1 MGLPIV
7 QVDAFT
13 DRPFAG
19 NPAAICLLDGPAED
33 QWMQAVA
40 AEMNQPE
47 TAFLEALPTGAPDGA
62 AAGDA
67 DPGGASADGPTW
79 RLRWFTPVC
88 EVELCGHATL
98 ASAHHLLT
106 DLGVDPGGAPLRFV
120 TLSGVLTARPLRD
133 GWIQLD
139 FPVDHPVETE
149 APDGLLE
156 ALGVEK
162 ALTVARGR
170 SDWLVEVPCPEEVRG
185 VRPDMDALMALGD
198 GGRGV
203 ILTSVGEGLH
213 DVVSRFFAPAAGIPE
228 DPVTGSAHTTL
239 APFWAERLGKDDFL
253 AYQASAR
260 GGTVEVSLRGD
271 RVLLGGQAV
280 TVLRGELDDDLL
292 AAVVSRRAAGN
303 GNGNGNA

>member
-13 DRPFAG
+13 DRPLAG
-19 NPAAICLLDGPAED
+19 NPAAICLLDGPADE

-47 TAFLEALPTGAPDGA
+47 TAFLEPLPDGA
-62 AAGDA
+62 TGAAGA
-67 DPGGASADGPTW
+67 AGAGAEGPTW

-98 ASAHHLLT
+98 AAAHHLLT
-106 DLGVDPGGAPLRFV
+106 DVGVDPGGAPLRFV
-120 TLSGVLTARPLRD
+120 TLSGVLTARPLRG
-133 GWIQLD
+133 GWVQLD
-139 FPVDHPVETE
+139 FPVDVPVEAE
-149 APDGLLE
+149 APAGLLD
-156 ALGVEK
+156 ALGIEK

-170 SDWLVEVPCPEEVRG
+170 SDWMVEVPCPEEVRS
-185 VRPDMDALMALGD
+185 VAPDMEALTAVGEV
-198 GGRGV
+198 GRGV
-203 ILTSVGEGLH
+203 IVTSVGEGLH

-239 APFWAERLGKDDFL
+239 APFWAQRLGKDDFL
-253 AYQASAR
+253 AHQASPR
-260 GGTVEVSLRGD
+260 GGTIEVSLRGD

-292 AAVVSRRAAGN
+292 SAVVSRRTSRTT
-303 GNGNGNA
+303 

>member
-19 NPAAICLLDGPAED
+19 NPAAICLLDGPADD

-40 AEMNQPE
+40 AELNQPE
-47 TAFLEALPTGAPDGA
+47 TAFLEALPAEGGL
-62 AAGDA
+62 AGDA
-67 DPGGASADGPTW
+67 ADGPTW

-139 FPVDHPVETE
+139 FPVDHPVETD
-149 APDGLLE
+149 APEGLLE
-156 ALGVEK
+156 ALGIEK

-185 VRPDMDALMALGD
+185 VRPDMDALSALGD
-198 GGRGV
+198 VGRGV

-213 DVVSRFFAPAAGIPE
+213 DVISRFFAPAAGIPE

-239 APFWAERLGKDDFL
+239 APFWADRLGKDDLL

-260 GGTVEVSLRGD
+260 GGTIEVSLRGN

-292 AAVVSRRAAGN
+292 AAVVSRRTSGTA
-303 GNGNGNA
+303 